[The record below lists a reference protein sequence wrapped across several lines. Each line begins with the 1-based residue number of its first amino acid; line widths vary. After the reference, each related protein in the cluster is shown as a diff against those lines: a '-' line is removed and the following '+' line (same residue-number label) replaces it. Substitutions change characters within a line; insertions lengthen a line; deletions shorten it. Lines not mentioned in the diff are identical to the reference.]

1 MKWIGN
7 RISYLDDQ
15 NKTTF
20 IITPEQIG
28 VVKALMGAW
37 CFMWFAIGA
46 TIIWAWLSGNIYGFD
61 EVSQKSLDLKERQQ
75 LLLITIIFLVFWAY
89 YFVRVGR
96 TFLWIMYGREYLKVD
111 KISLSLKTSIGTY
124 GKAKEYYLEN
134 IKKIRV
140 SVPKENSFQAAW
152 ENSPWIRGGER
163 IEFEYLGKTIRLG
176 RKLNPQDSKLLFQL
190 LTNRIE
196 SHLKKKH

>member
-20 IITPEQIG
+20 IITPEQVG

-37 CFMWFAIGA
+37 FFMWFAIGV
-46 TIIWAWLSGNIYGFD
+46 TITWSFFAF
-61 EVSQKSLDLKERQQ
+61 VFSQQEK
-75 LLLITIIFLVFWAY
+75 LILGVFMVFWLY

-96 TFLWIMYGREYLKVD
+96 TFLWILYGREYIKVD
-111 KISLSLKTSIGTY
+111 KISLTIKTSIRSY

-134 IKKIRV
+134 IKKVRV

-163 IEFEYLGKTIRLG
+163 IEFEYLGKTIRFG
-176 RKLNPQDSKLLFQL
+176 RKLNPKDSKLLFQL
-190 LTNRIE
+190 ITKRIE
-196 SHLKKKH
+196 DHLKKKN

>member
-1 MKWIGN
+1 MCGTPLLFYYFCPMKWIGN

-20 IITPEQIG
+20 VITPEQIA

-37 CFMWFAIGA
+37 CFMWFAIGV
-46 TIIWAWLSGNIYGFD
+46 TISWSYF
-61 EVSQKSLDLKERQQ
+61 VFSFTQQ
-75 LLLITIIFLVFWAY
+75 EKLILGVFMVFWLY

-96 TFLWIMYGREYLKVD
+96 TFLWILYGREYIKVD
-111 KISLSLKTSIGTY
+111 KISLTIKTSIRTY

-134 IKKIRV
+134 IKKVRV

-163 IEFEYLGKTIRLG
+163 IEFEYLGKTIRFG
-176 RKLNPQDSKLLFQL
+176 RKLNQQDSKLLFQI
-190 LTNRIE
+190 LTKRIE
-196 SHLKKKH
+196 DHLKKKN